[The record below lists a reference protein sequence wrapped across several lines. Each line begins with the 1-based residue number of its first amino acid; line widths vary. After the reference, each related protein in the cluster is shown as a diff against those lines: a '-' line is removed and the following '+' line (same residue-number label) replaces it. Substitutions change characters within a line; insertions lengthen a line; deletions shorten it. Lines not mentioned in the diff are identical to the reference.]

1 MSVKLKPSQSVIIQV
16 EAFLVVMSYSE
27 CCCKV
32 PTFRRVVLRPSLGS
46 MEVTRSSETLVPYSN
61 TTGRHNPEQLD
72 LKHHR
77 HESLETRLKATEPR
91 EEKTKEANNSHPK
104 HLSRVAAP
112 SIKLTGRQC

>member
-1 MSVKLKPSQSVIIQV
+1 MI
-16 EAFLVVMSYSE
+16 FYVVMPYSVVE
-27 CCCKV
+27 GYQRFGRPCCLHLQGEGKLEAAR
-32 PTFRRVVLRPSLGS
+32 T
-46 MEVTRSSETLVPYSN
+46 SETLVPYSN

>member
-61 TTGRHNPEQLD
+61 TTLLQSQSGRGGEGKKNRSIPT
-72 LKHHR
+72 HHR
-77 HESLETRLKATEPR
+77 QNPTESI
-91 EEKTKEANNSHPK
+91 NSSCVEVVA
-104 HLSRVAAP
+104 LIRRVYFYI
-112 SIKLTGRQC
+112 SSQKLVIGF